1 VSILNLARE
10 EERVKVT
17 GDEDGR
23 RLRRVE
29 RGCEGLR
36 TRRSR
41 AEGIKSRGPALSSP
55 SAAQHKSEKE
65 PQI

>member
-1 VSILNLARE
+1 VGILSLARE
-10 EERVKVT
+10 EERVELT
-17 GDEDGR
+17 RDEDGR

-36 TRRSR
+36 TRPSLRS
-41 AEGIKSRGPALSSP
+41 IKSRGPALSSP